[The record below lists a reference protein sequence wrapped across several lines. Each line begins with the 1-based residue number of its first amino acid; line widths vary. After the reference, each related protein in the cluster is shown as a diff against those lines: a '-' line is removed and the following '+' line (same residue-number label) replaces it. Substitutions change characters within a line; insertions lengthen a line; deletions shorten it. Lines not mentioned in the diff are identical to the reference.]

1 MEQAVRRMEGRQQGD
16 EERLMIPL
24 MRNDPGLATI
34 DRRLDDTNMVYD
46 HQHYIEFILFQA
58 GTTYVPPSGTNGSS

>member
-16 EERLMIPL
+16 EERPMIPL

-46 HQHYIEFILFQA
+46 YKH
-58 GTTYVPPSGTNGSS
+58 